1 MARHGE
7 ELLAAGLVLDS
18 VQGVA
23 THDPDEAH
31 DTISRLFCPHTLSV
45 LNAQADLDMKLRSLH
60 HGQVGLDFL
69 DYGTDVRISPGALE
83 DFFLVQIPLSG
94 RAEMTV
100 GTQTHLSD
108 QGTASVPPVDQDFSM
123 VWRQGTPH
131 LIVYAER
138 GPLEA
143 LAASL
148 YGPQAARDL
157 RLDRALDLTTP
168 AGSAFLQTVMSY
180 HDDLNSDSQAMGIPF
195 SRRLLHETLMTR
207 LLLAVGNTAARAT
220 HGNGSSVPGG
230 SRQSRLVTRFER
242 MLADRA
248 QDQLSIVDIANALNV
263 PLRTL
268 QGTVRQELGVTPSE
282 RLHEVRLDLAQARL
296 LAADPAVS
304 TVTEIAAGCGFLHL
318 GRFAGSYHAAFGEYP
333 SATLRR

>member
-7 ELLAAGLVLDS
+7 ELLAADLVLDS
-18 VQGVA
+18 IQGFA

-31 DTISRLFCPHTLSV
+31 ETISRLFCPHTLSV
-45 LNAQADLDMKLRSLH
+45 LDAHADLDMTLRSLH
-60 HGQVGLDFL
+60 HGHVGLDFL

-94 RAEMTV
+94 SAAMTV
-100 GTQTHLSD
+100 GTRTHLSD
-108 QGTASVPPVDQDFSM
+108 PGIASVPPVDQDFSM

-138 GPLEA
+138 RPLEA

-148 YGPQAARDL
+148 YGPEAARDL
-157 RLDRALDLTTP
+157 RLDRALDLTAP
-168 AGSAFLQTVMSY
+168 AGSAFLQFVRSY
-180 HDDLNSDSQAMGIPF
+180 HDDLNSDSPAMGIPF
-195 SRRLLHETLMTR
+195 ARKLLNETLMAR
-207 LLLAVGNTAARAT
+207 LLLAVGNTAAEAT
-220 HGNGSSVPGG
+220 RGHGSPGPGG

-242 MLADRA
+242 MLADHA
-248 QDQLSIVDIANALNV
+248 QDPISIVDIANALNV

-268 QGTVRQELGVTPSE
+268 QYTVRHELGVTPSE
-282 RLHEVRLDLAQARL
+282 RLHEVRLDLVQARL
-296 LAADPAVS
+296 LTADPAVS
-304 TVTEIAAGCGFLHL
+304 SVTEIAAGCGFMHL
-318 GRFAGSYHAAFGEYP
+318 GRFASSYHAAYGEYP